1 MAQARSDSKP
11 IYGDY
16 DLYTTTLV
24 HTESRQQEK
33 YVKNWLKKVCY
44 IILEKMSEQTIIPR
58 LLTVREVVILLRL
71 HRPTVYEL
79 IKFGDLEEFKLAADW
94 RVQTSS
100 VDKYVGQ
107 ISADMLGFK
116 PSDAIKS

>member
-1 MAQARSDSKP
+1 MVQARSVSKT

-16 DLYTTTLV
+16 ELHTTTLV

-33 YVKNWLKKVCY
+33 YVKNLLQKVCY
-44 IILEKMSEQTIIPR
+44 IILEKMSEQTIIAR
-58 LLTVREVVILLRL
+58 LLTVREVAILLRV
-71 HRPTVYEL
+71 HRPKVYEL
-79 IKFGDLEEFKLAADW
+79 IKFGDLEGFKLGADW

-107 ISADMLGFK
+107 ISAEML
-116 PSDAIKS
+116 AYIK